1 MQVAAGNVK
10 ALAVT
15 TSRRSALVPNV
26 VTMEEG
32 GIPGLEGFNVFG
44 WVGFF
49 APAAVPS
56 AVVAR
61 LSREIAQILKDPQV
75 IERAETAGQDIG
87 EANTP
92 VQFRDFLRADM
103 ARWAAIARWTAA
115 PAAPLRRAR

>member
-26 VTMEEG
+26 VTMEES

-56 AVVAR
+56 DVVAR
-61 LSREIAQILKDPQV
+61 LNREIAQILKDPQV

-92 VQFRDFLRADM
+92 EQFRDFLRADM
-103 ARWAAIARWTAA
+103 DRWAAIARWTAP